1 MCKGRSLLAPLRTE
15 TICIIRYSLFSLP
28 VLGHSV
34 LLVAHNQSF
43 GSSLRSVILTRY
55 PAHLPDCGLDLQSRY
70 RIWPLL
76 IPFGYCLH
84 PDNSR
89 ATPLFSCYRPCVC
102 FCDATRMAL
111 LKNWSWITHILSLI
125 SLSSGERLYEACCS
139 LSLLPLRPPF
149 FSSLN
154 GNQWPHYF
162 LDYVYL
168 LSTLG
173 LLRTSSQST
182 VNTWL
187 ATV

>member
-1 MCKGRSLLAPLRTE
+1 MCKGRSLLPPLRTE
-15 TICIIRYSLFSLP
+15 TICIIGSSLFSLP
-28 VLGHSV
+28 VLDHSV

-43 GSSLRSVILTRY
+43 GSSLRSVIWTLY
-55 PAHLPDCGLDLQSRY
+55 PAHLPDCGLDLQSKY

-84 PDNSR
+84 PNNSR
-89 ATPLFSCYRPCVC
+89 ATPLFSCNQNGPFKELNHSYSS
-102 FCDATRMAL
+102 L
-111 LKNWSWITHILSLI
+111 LF
-125 SLSSGERLYEACCS
+125 LSSGERPYEACCS
-139 LSLLPLRPPF
+139 LSLSPLLPPF

-154 GNQWPHYF
+154 GNQWPHYV

-168 LSTLG
+168 LSTSG